1 MKIRDRDDLVLR
13 SRYVLDDLER
23 ERKAMRFYLLKGIQ
37 LNYRDNFIT
46 NEYVMKGER
55 MKAWRVGDVELT
67 DRQLFSFFR
76 YFVEEKVGSMAR
88 VRYADIPVVAG
99 SFCDWLVLRDARYA
113 RLVNEHGEFR
123 RDVEAYVAAKV
134 NESVFESLKSGR
146 NREYLS
152 LVAMSEDTFFP
163 LLLWGLLR
171 SLREFAHEAQGR
183 ADKYARL
190 TETSER
196 MMTAFIE
203 DMRDRMREITE
214 SALGKLMRYRE
225 RMMLRGADEDKPD
238 GTQL

>member
-1 MKIRDRDDLVLR
+1 MIL
-13 SRYVLDDLER
+13 
-23 ERKAMRFYLLKGIQ
+23 
-37 LNYRDNFIT
+37 
-46 NEYVMKGER
+46 
-55 MKAWRVGDVELT
+55 
-67 DRQLFSFFR
+67 
-76 YFVEEKVGSMAR
+76 
-88 VRYADIPVVAG
+88 
-99 SFCDWLVLRDARYA
+99 
-113 RLVNEHGEFR
+113 
-123 RDVEAYVAAKV
+123 
-134 NESVFESLKSGR
+134 
-146 NREYLS
+146 
-152 LVAMSEDTFFP
+152 P